1 MQLRTINR
9 KYNRVLLTWK
19 QIVKTHEQPGL
30 IWHARGGP
38 TMEFDVKAA
47 PSKAYIETL
56 RRWLTELEHLEATGA
71 ATPDSCEMLVELHE
85 LLDKL
90 YTMMVERGRQNLQ

>member
-1 MQLRTINR
+1 
-9 KYNRVLLTWK
+9 
-19 QIVKTHEQPGL
+19 
-30 IWHARGGP
+30 
-38 TMEFDVKAA
+38 MEFNVKAA

>member
-1 MQLRTINR
+1 
-9 KYNRVLLTWK
+9 
-19 QIVKTHEQPGL
+19 
-30 IWHARGGP
+30 
-38 TMEFDVKAA
+38 MEFDVKAA

>member
-1 MQLRTINR
+1 
-9 KYNRVLLTWK
+9 
-19 QIVKTHEQPGL
+19 
-30 IWHARGGP
+30 
-38 TMEFDVKAA
+38 MEFDVKAA

-71 ATPDSCEMLVELHE
+71 AAPDSCEMLVELHE

>member
-1 MQLRTINR
+1 
-9 KYNRVLLTWK
+9 
-19 QIVKTHEQPGL
+19 
-30 IWHARGGP
+30 
-38 TMEFDVKAA
+38 MEFNVKAA

-56 RRWLTELEHLEATGA
+56 RRWLQ
-71 ATPDSCEMLVELHE
+71 MLVELHE